1 LEQGALIAISI
12 TQGVVDMEAMT
23 PEQRALLLD
32 RYQLL
37 RRAGRDLAHRL
48 VKTLDHDAI
57 DEAADRL
64 GCLQGDTIVLDTED
78 TISVIMD
85 FALYHVRQDGLN
97 AVERHFRN
105 SPPAPGTD
113 GRTCLDAMR
122 QARYRVLQVDE
133 LFSGFGLTVHD
144 VLRSE
149 NGLLLDVALSRSAQK
164 GAVLAGHVLCF
175 PDFWM
180 TTGAGLPLTPVVFG
194 GLTRRLHRCFGRS
207 PRVYQQLSAER
218 AAQLASWVIRAALE
232 AGMAQRVAY
241 A

>member
-1 LEQGALIAISI
+1 
-12 TQGVVDMEAMT
+12 MEAT
-23 PEQRALLLD
+23 TSQRRAELLD
-32 RYQLL
+32 RYQSL

-48 VKTLDHDAI
+48 VETLDRDAI
-57 DEAADRL
+57 HEAADRL
-64 GCLQGDTIVLDTED
+64 GCLQGDTVVLDTED

-97 AVERHFRN
+97 AVDRHFRN

-113 GRTCLDAMR
+113 ERTYLEAMLE
-122 QARYRVLQVDE
+122 ARYRLLQADE
-133 LFSGFGLTVHD
+133 VFSGFALTVHD
-144 VLRSE
+144 VLRGE
-149 NGLLLDVALSRSAQK
+149 DGLLLDIAMSQSAWK
-164 GAVLAGHVLCF
+164 GAVFAGHVLCF

-180 TTGAGLPLTPVVFG
+180 TTGACLPLTPNVLG

-207 PRVYQQLSAER
+207 SRVFQQLSAER
-218 AAQLASWVIRAALE
+218 AAQLASWVIRAALD